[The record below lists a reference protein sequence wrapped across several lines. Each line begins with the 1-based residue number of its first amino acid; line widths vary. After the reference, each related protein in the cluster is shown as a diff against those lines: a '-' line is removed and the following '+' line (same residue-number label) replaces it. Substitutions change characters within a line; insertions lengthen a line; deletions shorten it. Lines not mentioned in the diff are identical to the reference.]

1 MTYINYKM
9 RYIKKFE
16 ALYYSDKV
24 RKTIDDILVELKDN
38 GFTYV
43 FNDIRGGLSIKI
55 ENPNIY
61 FNLDSDLD
69 KEIFLMLED
78 YMRLEWGDVDIFY
91 EYGIIKR
98 GSGNITKCGHTSST
112 KIKTITDIPD
122 QDLLVYIKF
131 FCSRN

>member
-1 MTYINYKM
+1 M

-38 GFTYV
+38 GFTYF

-61 FNLDSDLD
+61 FNLESDLD

-78 YMRLEWGDVDIFY
+78 YMRLEWGDVDISY
-91 EYGIIKR
+91 EYAIIRR
-98 GSGNITKCGHTSST
+98 GSGNITKFGHTSST
-112 KIKTITDIPD
+112 KIKTITDILEK
-122 QDLLVYIKF
+122 DLLVYIKF
-131 FCSRN
+131 FCSRK